1 MPDDLVREWNIGMR
15 RLSTPPGRNSLTDG
29 RHPSLTPRRKKGN
42 LILQS
47 FSELALRE
55 ALSRNLAAAD
65 HVTPTEIQA
74 LALPAALSGR
84 DVIACA
90 QTGGGKT
97 AVYALPILN
106 ALDHSESV
114 RPRALI
120 LVPTR
125 ELAVQVEAALGQ
137 YGKGTGLR
145 GVAIYGGAGMVPQ
158 INRLRRG
165 VDIVVATPG
174 RLFDHLER
182 GTVDLSHVQIFILDE
197 ADRLLDMGFL
207 PQVQRI
213 AKHLGTGPRQ
223 TMLFSATMDDAVEKL
238 AQTYL
243 TDPERIDA
251 QPRSSA
257 VPQIEQIVHRV
268 TPSEKGD
275 LLLNVLHEARE
286 GGGGALV
293 FTRTRHGADRLEQTL
308 AQAGIR
314 SGCIHGD
321 ISQNQ
326 RERVLSQFR
335 SQRLDVLVATD
346 VAARGIDVPHITH
359 VINYDVPVCAEDYI
373 HRIGRTGRAGRS
385 GKALT
390 FVTHGDTPQLRAIEK
405 LVGKRLDPN
414 PPIEDRNQRPM
425 GRHSGVSPRSSR
437 GGGARRPT
445 VRWGR

>member
-1 MPDDLVREWNIGMR
+1 M
-15 RLSTPPGRNSLTDG
+15 
-29 RHPSLTPRRKKGN
+29 
-42 LILQS
+42 QS

-55 ALSRNLAAAD
+55 ALHRSLAAAD

-74 LALPAALSGR
+74 LALPVALSGR
-84 DVIACA
+84 DLIACA

-97 AVYALPILN
+97 AVFALPILN
-106 ALDHSESV
+106 ALDHSESAH
-114 RPRALI
+114 PRALV

-125 ELAVQVEAALGQ
+125 ELAMQVEAAFAL

-145 GVAIYGGAGMVPQ
+145 GVVLYGGANITPQ

-182 GTVDLSHVQIFILDE
+182 GTVDLSHIQTFVLDE

-238 AQTYL
+238 AQAYL
-243 TDPERIDA
+243 TDPARVDA
-251 QPRSSA
+251 NPRSMP
-257 VPQIEQIVHRV
+257 VPEIEQIVHRV
-268 TPSEKGD
+268 TPAEKGD
-275 LLLNVLHEARE
+275 LLLDVLHEARE
-286 GGGGALV
+286 AGGSALV

-308 AQAGIR
+308 ARAGMK

-321 ISQNQ
+321 ISQPQ
-326 RERVLSQFR
+326 RERTLSRFR
-335 SQRLDVLVATD
+335 SRHLDVLVATD
-346 VAARGIDVPHITH
+346 VAARGLDVPHITH
-359 VINYDVPVCAEDYI
+359 VVNYDMPVCAEDYV

-390 FVTHGDTPQLRAIEK
+390 FVTYGDTPQLRAIEK
-405 LVGKRLDPN
+405 LVGQRLDPN
-414 PPIEDRNQRPM
+414 PPVEERSPVM
-425 GRHSGVSPRSSR
+425 GRHSGVTPRSAR
-437 GGGARRPT
+437 GGSRRPSARR
-445 VRWGR
+445 GR